1 MMMKRHCKIRADWRV
16 QLGKPSERISAHYR
30 LDCDYGT
37 AIMVCF
43 EEGGCE
49 PINLCEKHAEELERS
64 GKNRRSVRVMV
75 PMAVPTAQL
84 DHSSENM
91 TRGDE
96 PARSEDQH
104 GTREFVDA
112 RPKASVSL
120 GTASRLADT
129 NSARAVDARAITA
142 RATDVRVADARAI
155 KDQVPRAPAR
165 DLTYGNPVKALVD
178 ETIWN
183 MGTGDSGAYR
193 TALREGKS
201 VAEAAQAAGGQLA
214 VVHRKIGDY
223 TRKMETT
230 LSESK
235 AIISVREAIDRPL
248 EQAILEI
255 ISTDAISETEKDEAI
270 QQLGTLEA
278 WVKRGLTAQMTPLET
293 SRIIR
298 EIGERL
304 NWGASSQG
312 ESARVPEEL
321 KPAYREIFGSLK
333 SAIYSA
339 VPDARS
345 LLDRLINLYAVKAD
359 LENMPMM
366 KELNPVTA

>member
-1 MMMKRHCKIRADWRV
+1 
-16 QLGKPSERISAHYR
+16 
-30 LDCDYGT
+30 
-37 AIMVCF
+37 
-43 EEGGCE
+43 
-49 PINLCEKHAEELERS
+49 
-64 GKNRRSVRVMV
+64 MV
-75 PMAVPTAQL
+75 PVAVSTAPL
-84 DHSSENM
+84 DHSHENAI
-91 TRGDE
+91 RGDE
-96 PARSEDQH
+96 STRSEEQSTSGQALH
-104 GTREFVDA
+104 A
-112 RPKASVSL
+112 RPKDSVSL

-129 NSARAVDARAITA
+129 NSARAVGA
-142 RATDVRVADARAI
+142 RATDVRAAELRATDLRAI
-155 KDQVPRAPAR
+155 KDPAARAPAR

-223 TRKMETT
+223 TRKMETA

-235 AIISVREAIDRPL
+235 AIISVREAVDRPL

-255 ISTDAISETEKDEAI
+255 ISTDAISEAEKDEAI

-278 WVKRGLTAQMTPLET
+278 WVKRGLTTQMTPLET

-304 NWGASSQG
+304 NWGASGQG

-339 VPDARS
+339 VPDARN

-366 KELNPVTA
+366 RELNSVTA